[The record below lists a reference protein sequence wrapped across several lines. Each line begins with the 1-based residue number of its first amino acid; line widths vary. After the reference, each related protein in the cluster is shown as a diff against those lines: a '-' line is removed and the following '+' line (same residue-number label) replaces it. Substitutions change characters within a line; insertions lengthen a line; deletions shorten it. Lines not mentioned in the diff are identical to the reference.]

1 MRIIVKRRDLFL
13 SLVRAL
19 AATEHPDLLTWLV
32 RYQLKSETN
41 YMTWLFMSKVYDR
54 MQALDSDGTLSTIR
68 QRLKQIELLRLKPT
82 LPIKNLVPGDKK
94 AE

>member
-1 MRIIVKRRDLFL
+1 
-13 SLVRAL
+13 
-19 AATEHPDLLTWLV
+19 
-32 RYQLKSETN
+32 
-41 YMTWLFMSKVYDR
+41 MTWLFMSKVYDR

-82 LPIKNLVPGDKK
+82 LPIKSLVPGDKK

>member
-1 MRIIVKRRDLFL
+1 
-13 SLVRAL
+13 
-19 AATEHPDLLTWLV
+19 
-32 RYQLKSETN
+32 
-41 YMTWLFMSKVYDR
+41 
-54 MQALDSDGTLSTIR
+54 MQALDSDGTLSKR

>member
-19 AATEHPDLLTWLV
+19 AATEHPRVIDVACEIPAKIGDKLHDL
-32 RYQLKSETN
+32 
-41 YMTWLFMSKVYDR
+41 LFMSKVYDR